1 MSNEKFGKYEIRGT
15 LGEGAMGRVLDAF
28 DPVIERRA
36 ALKIVRCPAAG
47 DADGAEAMARFRRE
61 AQAAG
66 RLNHPHI
73 VAVYDYGED
82 DRHAWIA
89 MEHVPGGSLKEMLE
103 RGERLAMPAILKIM
117 EQMLSALDYSH
128 KRGVVHRDI
137 KPANIMLGAEGEVKI
152 ADFGIA
158 RIENS
163 AMTQVGTIMGTPSYM
178 APEQLR
184 GETVDSRA
192 DIWAA
197 GVVLYQ
203 LVTGEKPFSGGYSS
217 VQHKAINTE
226 PTPPSTLSV
235 TAPLGI
241 DAVVAR
247 AMAKRPDGRF
257 ATAGEFA
264 KALQG
269 AMAAPTA
276 ALPMAALPMADGDAT
291 IVAAASG
298 PKPAAP
304 AKSPVPA
311 RKGAPMVLIG
321 GGVTLL
327 AAAGAAF
334 FFFGGQP
341 TPPMAIPPRDA
352 AVNTPPPGNPPSVSL
367 TPSLNTASTP
377 PTQSDA
383 RPPQPVLAPPPGRPS
398 AEPPQTPP
406 IQLSTALPLPDFTA
420 AAATLATAPLCG
432 LFNATALPNSLAVD
446 GVLRHADHD
455 ALRRLLAA
463 RDIPPNAARLSLQG
477 FDGPYCPALEALRPV
492 LAAIGQSPR
501 ISLVGTMPLLAGQLL
516 RLDVTMP
523 EWPAQLHIAYFMQSG
538 EVANLLPSAAH
549 PPGSTVRLGE
559 PRAGFPG
566 WEVSEPFGTDLLV
579 AVVSEGPLFGAPRPE
594 VEAQSS
600 YVFALNAAIGEAK
613 RAGRRVL
620 IRPFV
625 VETAAR

>member
-28 DPVIERRA
+28 DSVIERRA
-36 ALKIVRCPAAG
+36 ALKVVRCPAAG
-47 DADGAEAMARFRRE
+47 DADGTEAMARFRRE

-66 RLNHPHI
+66 RLNHPNI

-103 RGERLAMPAILKIM
+103 RDERLAMPAILKIM

-163 AMTQVGTIMGTPSYM
+163 SMTQVGTIMGTPSYM

-269 AMAAPTA
+269 AMAAPA
-276 ALPMAALPMADGDAT
+276 AALPMADGDAT
-291 IVAAASG
+291 IVATASG
-298 PKPAAP
+298 TKPAAP

-311 RKGAPMVLIG
+311 RKGAPLVLIG

-327 AAAGAAF
+327 AAAGAALF
-334 FFFGGQP
+334 FLGGQP
-341 TPPMAIPPRDA
+341 TQPMAIPPRDV
-352 AVNTPPPGNPPSVSL
+352 AVNTPARSNPPSVSL
-367 TPSLNTASTP
+367 TPSLNTTSTP

-383 RPPQPVLAPPPGRPS
+383 RPPQPVLAPPPSRPS

-406 IQLSTALPLPDFTA
+406 IQLSPALSLPDFTA

-432 LFNATALPNSLAVD
+432 LFNATALPNSVAVD

-492 LAAIGQSPR
+492 LAGIGQSPR
-501 ISLVGTMPLLAGQLL
+501 ISLVGTMPLLAEQLL

>member
-28 DPVIERRA
+28 DSVIERRA
-36 ALKIVRCPAAG
+36 ALKVVRCPAAG
-47 DADGAEAMARFRRE
+47 DADGTEAMARFRRE

-66 RLNHPHI
+66 RLNHPNI

-89 MEHVPGGSLKEMLE
+89 MEHVPGGSLKEILE

-163 AMTQVGTIMGTPSYM
+163 SMTQIGTIMGTPSYM

-269 AMAAPTA
+269 AMAAPA
-276 ALPMAALPMADGDAT
+276 AALPMADGDAT
-291 IVAAASG
+291 IVATASG
-298 PKPAAP
+298 TKPAAP

-311 RKGAPMVLIG
+311 RKGAPLVLIG

-327 AAAGAAF
+327 AAAGAALF
-334 FFFGGQP
+334 FLGGQP
-341 TPPMAIPPRDA
+341 TQPMAIPPRDV
-352 AVNTPPPGNPPSVSL
+352 AVNTPARSTPPSVSL
-367 TPSLNTASTP
+367 TPSLNTTSTP

-383 RPPQPVLAPPPGRPS
+383 RPPQPVLAPPPSRPS

-406 IQLSTALPLPDFTA
+406 IQLSPALSLPDFTA

-432 LFNATALPNSLAVD
+432 LFNANALPNSVAVD

-492 LAAIGQSPR
+492 LAGIGQSPR
-501 ISLVGTMPLLAGQLL
+501 ISLVGTMPLLAEQLL

>member
-28 DPVIERRA
+28 DSVIERRA
-36 ALKIVRCPAAG
+36 ALKVVRCPAAG
-47 DADGAEAMARFRRE
+47 DADGTEAMARFRRE

-66 RLNHPHI
+66 RLNHPNI

-103 RGERLAMPAILKIM
+103 RDERLAMPAILKIM

-163 AMTQVGTIMGTPSYM
+163 SMTQVGTIMGTPSYM

-264 KALQG
+264 KALQD
-269 AMAAPTA
+269 AMAAPA
-276 ALPMAALPMADGDAT
+276 AALPMADGDAT
-291 IVAAASG
+291 IVATASG
-298 PKPAAP
+298 TKPAAP

-311 RKGAPMVLIG
+311 RKGAPLVLIG

-327 AAAGAAF
+327 AAAGAALF
-334 FFFGGQP
+334 FLGGQP
-341 TPPMAIPPRDA
+341 TQPMAIPPRDV
-352 AVNTPPPGNPPSVSL
+352 AVNTPARSNPPSVSL
-367 TPSLNTASTP
+367 TPSLNTTSTP

-383 RPPQPVLAPPPGRPS
+383 RPPQPVLAPPPSRPS

-406 IQLSTALPLPDFTA
+406 IQLSPALSLPDFTA

-432 LFNATALPNSLAVD
+432 LFNATALPNSVAVD

-492 LAAIGQSPR
+492 LAGIGQSPR
-501 ISLVGTMPLLAGQLL
+501 ISLVGTMPLLAEQLL

>member
-28 DPVIERRA
+28 DSVIERRA
-36 ALKIVRCPAAG
+36 ALKVVRCPAAG
-47 DADGAEAMARFRRE
+47 DADGTEAMARFRRE

-66 RLNHPHI
+66 RLNHPNI

-89 MEHVPGGSLKEMLE
+89 MEHVPRGSLKEMLE
-103 RGERLAMPAILKIM
+103 RDERLAMPAILKIM

-137 KPANIMLGAEGEVKI
+137 KPANIMSGAEGEVKI

-163 AMTQVGTIMGTPSYM
+163 SMTQVGTIMGTPSYM

-264 KALQG
+264 KALQD
-269 AMAAPTA
+269 AMAAPA
-276 ALPMAALPMADGDAT
+276 AALPMADGDAT
-291 IVAAASG
+291 IVATDSG
-298 PKPAAP
+298 TKPAAP

-311 RKGAPMVLIG
+311 RKGAPLVLIG

-327 AAAGAAF
+327 AAAGAALF
-334 FFFGGQP
+334 FLGGQP
-341 TPPMAIPPRDA
+341 TQPMAIPPRDV
-352 AVNTPPPGNPPSVSL
+352 AVNTPARSNPPSVSL
-367 TPSLNTASTP
+367 TPSLNTTSTP

-383 RPPQPVLAPPPGRPS
+383 RPPQPVLAPPPSRPS

-406 IQLSTALPLPDFTA
+406 IQLSPALSLPDFTA

-432 LFNATALPNSLAVD
+432 LFNATALPNSVAVD

-492 LAAIGQSPR
+492 LAGIGQSPR
-501 ISLVGTMPLLAGQLL
+501 ISLVGTMPLLAEQLL

-549 PPGSTVRLGE
+549 PPGSTARLGE

-600 YVFALNAAIGEAK
+600 YVFALNATIGEAK

>member
-28 DPVIERRA
+28 DSVIERRA
-36 ALKIVRCPAAG
+36 ALKVVRCPAAG
-47 DADGAEAMARFRRE
+47 DADGTEAMARFRRE

-66 RLNHPHI
+66 RLNHPNI

-103 RGERLAMPAILKIM
+103 RDERLAMPAILKIM

-163 AMTQVGTIMGTPSYM
+163 SMTQVGTIMGTPSYM

-269 AMAAPTA
+269 AMAAPA
-276 ALPMAALPMADGDAT
+276 AALPMADGDAT
-291 IVAAASG
+291 IVATASG
-298 PKPAAP
+298 TKPAAP

-311 RKGAPMVLIG
+311 RKGAPLVLIG

-327 AAAGAAF
+327 AAAGAALF
-334 FFFGGQP
+334 FLGGQP
-341 TPPMAIPPRDA
+341 TQPMAIPPRDV
-352 AVNTPPPGNPPSVSL
+352 AVNTPAPSNPPSVSL
-367 TPSLNTASTP
+367 TPSLNTTSTP

-383 RPPQPVLAPPPGRPS
+383 RPPQPVLAPPPSRPS
-398 AEPPQTPP
+398 AEPPHTPP
-406 IQLSTALPLPDFTA
+406 IQLSPALSLPDFTA

-432 LFNATALPNSLAVD
+432 LFNATALPNSVAVD

-477 FDGPYCPALEALRPV
+477 FDGPYCSALEALRPV
-492 LAAIGQSPR
+492 LAGIGQSPR
-501 ISLVGTMPLLAGQLL
+501 ISLVGTMPLLAEQLL

>member
-1 MSNEKFGKYEIRGT
+1 
-15 LGEGAMGRVLDAF
+15 
-28 DPVIERRA
+28 
-36 ALKIVRCPAAG
+36 
-47 DADGAEAMARFRRE
+47 
-61 AQAAG
+61 
-66 RLNHPHI
+66 
-73 VAVYDYGED
+73 
-82 DRHAWIA
+82 
-89 MEHVPGGSLKEMLE
+89 
-103 RGERLAMPAILKIM
+103 MPAILKIM

-163 AMTQVGTIMGTPSYM
+163 SMTQVGTIMGTPSYM

-269 AMAAPTA
+269 AMAAPA
-276 ALPMAALPMADGDAT
+276 AALPMADGDAT
-291 IVAAASG
+291 IVATASG
-298 PKPAAP
+298 TKPAAP

-311 RKGAPMVLIG
+311 RKGAPLVLIG

-327 AAAGAAF
+327 AAAGAALF
-334 FFFGGQP
+334 FLGGQP
-341 TPPMAIPPRDA
+341 TQPMAIPPRDV
-352 AVNTPPPGNPPSVSL
+352 AVNTPARSNPPSVSL
-367 TPSLNTASTP
+367 TPSLNTTSTP

-383 RPPQPVLAPPPGRPS
+383 RPPQPVLAPPPSRPS

-406 IQLSTALPLPDFTA
+406 IQLSPALSLPNFTA

-432 LFNATALPNSLAVD
+432 LFNANALPNSVAVD